1 MTRVAIMCRVSSDE
15 QAKGYSLDDQ
25 LDKLTNHCK
34 RMNYEIVYKLKED
47 HSAKSFDRPEWKKLI
62 EKIKSK
68 EIEVDE
74 ILFTSWDR
82 FSRDLT
88 GALNMI
94 QYLKA
99 KKIVPQSIEQPIDYN
114 IPENLFML
122 AIYLANPDVDNQ
134 RRSIKVRGGI
144 RQGLKQG
151 RWARPPFYGYIS
163 AKNAEGSHIIIP
175 DPVKAPIVREIFER
189 VANGVSQKEI
199 RDDFKAREIIISRN
213 NICKILKRILYAGKI
228 VVPALDNE
236 PMQIVEG
243 IHEPIISEKLYYQ
256 VQQELTGNRKAR
268 GKSIPKYEKLRDD
281 LHLRGIINCNC
292 CGETLTAS
300 FSKGK
305 MGKRY
310 GYYHCN
316 HCKGQRV
323 SAIKVHK
330 AFEELLDSIMV
341 NKDVLNLYIHILDN
355 QIKSSTKDNSAD
367 LKNLKEKLQVFVK
380 RLEKSYEMM
389 LDDKIEAEDYMEGK
403 KRFSIQKG
411 EIEKKMN
418 GLQTSVKEIV
428 NLAKSGLNFLSDVKE
443 TYNTATIQL
452 KHKLVSSIFS
462 KNFYFDGKKCRT
474 PKRNLIFE
482 MIACIDE
489 GLQGNEKGITDLKN
503 LLSPAAD
510 SERFELS
517 VPCGTLVFKTSAFD
531 HSANYPR
538 QR

>member
-1 MTRVAIMCRVSSDE
+1 MKKVAIMCRVSSDE

-25 LDKLTNHCK
+25 FEKLTNYCK

-47 HSAKSFDRPEWKKLI
+47 HSAKSFDRPEWKRMI

-68 EIEVDE
+68 EIQIDE

-94 QYLKA
+94 QHLKA

-163 AKNAEGSHIIIP
+163 AKNVEGSHIIIP

-189 VANGVSQKEI
+189 VSKGDSQKEI
-199 RDDFKAREIIISRN
+199 REDLKARKIILSRN
-213 NICKILKRILYAGKI
+213 NVSKILKRILYAGKI
-228 VVPALDNE
+228 VVPAIE
-236 PMQIVEG
+236 TESMQIIEA
-243 IHEPIISEKLYYQ
+243 IHEPIISEKLYYE
-256 VQQELTGNRKAR
+256 VQGELMRGRKAR

-281 LHLRGIINCNC
+281 FPLRGIINCNC

-330 AFEELLDSIMV
+330 SFDELLNSIEV
-341 NKDVLNLYIHILDN
+341 NKGVLKLYNNILDN
-355 QIKSSTKDNSAD
+355 QVNLSTKDNSDD
-367 LKNLKEKLQVFVK
+367 LKRLKDKLELLTQ

-389 LDDKIEAEDYMEGK
+389 LDDKIDAEDYNAGK
-403 KRFSIQKG
+403 KRFSIQKV
-411 EIEKKMN
+411 EIEKSMKN
-418 GLQTSVKEIV
+418 IQTSSKEIV
-428 NLAKSGLNFLSDVKE
+428 SLAKSGLNLLSNTRN
-443 TYNTATIQL
+443 TYGNATVQL
-452 KHKLVSSIFS
+452 KQKFVSSTFS
-462 KNFYFDGKKCRT
+462 KNFFFDGKKCRT
-474 PKRNLIFE
+474 PELNKIFALIT
-482 MIACIDE
+482 CLD
-489 GLQGNEKGITDLKN
+489 GVLQGDKKEVTDLKN
-503 LLSPAAD
+503 LLSPVVRR
-510 SERFELS
+510 ERLELS
-517 VPCGTLVFKTSAFD
+517 KS
-531 HSANYPR
+531 
-538 QR
+538 